1 MWILSSQLS
10 QKQSCISAA
19 FSLLIL
25 VCKVLQGW
33 TPTHASQDSVVRR
46 YMAALLAGL
55 AGNPGL
61 IQCSVLAVSRIFFQ
75 FRDLFP
81 EDLTDQILN
90 SILMLM
96 SSACREV
103 VGAALSFVKVFVTS
117 TPILN

>member
-1 MWILSSQLS
+1 M
-10 QKQSCISAA
+10 
-19 FSLLIL
+19 IL
-25 VCKVLQGW
+25 VCKVLRGW

-46 YMAALLAGL
+46 YMAALLAG
-55 AGNPGL
+55 NPGL
-61 IQCSVLAVSRIFFQ
+61 IQCFVLAVSRIFFQ

>member
-1 MWILSSQLS
+1 
-10 QKQSCISAA
+10 
-19 FSLLIL
+19 
-25 VCKVLQGW
+25 
-33 TPTHASQDSVVRR
+33 
-46 YMAALLAGL
+46 
-55 AGNPGL
+55 
-61 IQCSVLAVSRIFFQ
+61 VLAVSRIFFQ

-96 SSACREV
+96 SSAYREV